1 MHRLFYGIYKFVD
14 QHKLVSIGVALAF
27 LLGTG
32 IVASKIQF
40 EEDIT
45 RIIPKSERSD
55 MTSKVLKQLNF
66 SDKIAVIIENRAPE
80 QTTEL
85 SDIADAFLD
94 SLSTLSNYYTSVQG
108 RVGQEDVEQ
117 TIDFVYQH
125 LPLFLDSTDYSFI
138 HRRLWP
144 DSIKSQVAANF
155 NSLISPSGMVT
166 GRFIQQD
173 PLGLTWI
180 ALQKLQKQ
188 HVGDHFILLN
198 DYITSSDSSAIVL
211 FISPKYSGAETAH
224 NTLFVKGLERIRDS
238 LNTTFQG
245 KTDISYFGASL
256 VAVANAKQIKSDIV
270 TTVLTSMSVLMVL
283 LIVFYRRLLVP
294 VLIFIPTIFS
304 SVFAIACLALLKP
317 TISAI
322 SLSIGAV
329 LIGITIDYALH
340 ILTHYKRQT
349 SIESLFKEITKPL
362 IMSSATNAVVF
373 LCLLFVKSEALVD
386 LGIFASINIFF
397 SAVFSLIIIPHL
409 YKPKQE
415 LERSSWIDRLA
426 RFPFD
431 KSKVLIGVCLIL
443 IVASCFT
450 FDKVQFNNDL
460 SSLNYFPKALKQA
473 ELKLDTLA
481 ASAEKSVYVVSYG
494 TSFDEAMDRHSAL
507 TTVLKEQKTTGAI
520 VNYSG
525 VGELVMS
532 SATQKLK
539 YSNWT
544 HFWQVNRFDAVKREL
559 ITAGHPYGFKT
570 NAHQSFYELVEKKPD
585 RLLSFADY
593 QLVDAM
599 GVKEFVSHQDGLFT
613 IAALVKMEEKQRD
626 SFVIRIEQEPYTI
639 VVDRKNLSETFLGQL
654 NADFNN
660 LINYSFIAIL
670 IILWLFFRRIEL
682 VLLSAI
688 PIGLTALVT
697 AGLMGIFGLEF
708 NIFSAI
714 VCTLVFGHGVDFSIF
729 MTSALQKEYTDG
741 EDGLPAYRTSILLAV
756 LTTIL
761 AIGALVFAKHPA
773 LISISTVSLV
783 GVFAAVIVTFVFYP
797 ILFRSFITN
806 RARKGLSPI
815 TLRLFIFSILFFI
828 YYGFATLFSS
838 LIGRVVLKGLP
849 ISKQRRQDLFSK
861 LMAKYM
867 WSVLH
872 LNPFVKNKFFN
883 PYQETF
889 DRPAVI
895 VANHTSFLDTLTI
908 GQYAW
913 RIIFLVNKWVWN
925 SPVFGKVV
933 RAAGF
938 YPVMDGVEES
948 IDVLKEKIAM
958 GYSLMVFPEG
968 TRSYDNTVKRFH
980 KGAFFLAERLQVDI
994 VPMYIHGNSE
1004 VMPKGDFVVYD
1015 GTISV
1020 RIGKRIAYDD
1030 RSVGDQYGIRTKRIT
1045 QLFRQEFQE
1054 FRTTLENEDYFR
1066 KKLLL
1071 SYLYKEEEIYQQV
1084 KRNLIQYSKEYYAL
1098 NNVFAADETIVHWA
1112 ADYGELDYLLLL
1124 QQSGRKI
1131 YSYIAS
1137 EEKRQVAKLNYLR
1150 IHRHLHFTDSLGEKG
1165 STLLVSK
1172 PLLPDAIELEK
1183 MVRFSKIVIFQNREI
1198 RFLLPKAGYV
1208 EEHSSGVITVFNK
1221 ANVIG

>member
-14 QHKLVSIGVALAF
+14 QHKLLSIGVALAF
-27 LLGTG
+27 LLATG
-32 IVASKIQF
+32 ILASKIQF

-55 MTSKVLKQLNF
+55 VTSRVLKQLNF
-66 SDKIAVIIENRAPE
+66 SDKIAVIIEKNASI
-80 QTTEL
+80 QAAGL
-85 SDIADAFLD
+85 SEIADVFLD
-94 SLSTLSNYYTSVQG
+94 SLSTLSGYYTSVQG

-117 TIDFVYQH
+117 TIDFVYKH
-125 LPLFLDSTDYSFI
+125 LPLFLDSTDYKLI
-138 HRRLWP
+138 QQRLSP

-180 ALQKLQKQ
+180 GLQKLQKQ
-188 HVGDHFILLN
+188 HVGEHFILLN
-198 DYITSSDSSAIVL
+198 DYITASDSSAIVL
-211 FISPKYSGAETAH
+211 FISPKYSGSETAH
-224 NTLFVKGLERIRDS
+224 NALFVKGLERIQDS
-238 LNTTFQG
+238 LNATLKG
-245 KTDISYFGASL
+245 DIEISYFGASL

-270 TTVLTSMSVLMVL
+270 TTVLISMSVLMVL

-294 VLIFIPTIFS
+294 ILIFIPTVFS
-304 SVFAIACLALLKP
+304 SVFAIACLAMLKS

-349 SIESLFKEITKPL
+349 SVENLFKEITKPL

-415 LERSSWIDRLA
+415 LEHSSWIDRLA
-426 RFPFD
+426 QFPFD
-431 KSKVLIGVCLIL
+431 KSKVLIVICLIL
-443 IVASCFT
+443 IVVSCFT
-450 FDKVQFNNDL
+450 FDKVKFNNDL
-460 SSLNYFPKALKQA
+460 SSLNYFPKVLKQT
-473 ELKLDTLA
+473 EQKLDALT

-494 TSFDEAMDRHSAL
+494 VSFDEAMDRHRQL
-507 TTVLKEQKTTGAI
+507 TAILKRQKAEAAI

-532 SATQKLK
+532 SATQELK
-539 YSNWT
+539 YNNWT
-544 HFWQVNRFDAVKREL
+544 NFWQNHQFEVIKQDL
-559 ITAGHPYGFKT
+559 IIEGQHYGFKADT
-570 NAHQSFYELVEKKPD
+570 HQSFYKLVEEEQD
-585 RLLSFADY
+585 RLLSFVDY
-593 QLVDAM
+593 QSVDAM
-599 GVKEFVSHQDGLFT
+599 GVKEFVSHRDGLFT
-613 IAALVKMEEKQRD
+613 VAALVKMEEKQRD
-626 SFVIRIEQEPYTI
+626 AFVTRIEKEPYTI

-660 LINYSFIAIL
+660 LVNYSFIAIL
-670 IILWLFFRRIEL
+670 VILWLFFRRIEL

-756 LTTIL
+756 LTTVL
-761 AIGALVFAKHPA
+761 AIGAVVFAKHPA

-815 TLRLFIFSILFFI
+815 TLRLFISSILFFI

-838 LIGRVVLKGLP
+838 LIGRVVLKALP

-861 LMAKYM
+861 LMSKYM

-883 PYQETF
+883 PYQESF

-938 YPVMDGVEES
+938 YPVMDGVEDS
-948 IDVLKEKIAM
+948 IEVLKEKVAM

-980 KGAFFLAERLQVDI
+980 KGAFFLAERLQLDI

-1015 GTISV
+1015 GTIAV

-1030 RSVGDQYGIRTKRIT
+1030 MSIGDQYGIRTKRIT
-1045 QLFRQEFQE
+1045 QIFRQEFQE
-1054 FRTTLENEDYFR
+1054 LRTTLENADYFR

-1084 KRNLIQYSKEYYAL
+1084 KKNLTQYSNDYHAL
-1098 NNVFAADETIVHWA
+1098 NTFFTTDEVIVHWA

-1124 QQSGRKI
+1124 QQSSRKI
-1131 YSYIAS
+1131 YSYIAN
-1137 EEKRQVAKLNYLR
+1137 EEKRQIAKFNYLKMR
-1150 IHRHLHFTDSLGEKG
+1150 LHLQFTDSLGG
-1165 STLLVSK
+1165 QGNTLLVSK
-1172 PLLPDAIELEK
+1172 PLPPEAIELEQI
-1183 MVRFSKIVIFQNREI
+1183 VRFSKIVLLQNQEI
-1198 RFLLPKAGYV
+1198 RHLLVQEGYV
-1208 EEHSSGVITVFNK
+1208 EEHSVGLIAVFSK
-1221 ANVIG
+1221 LL